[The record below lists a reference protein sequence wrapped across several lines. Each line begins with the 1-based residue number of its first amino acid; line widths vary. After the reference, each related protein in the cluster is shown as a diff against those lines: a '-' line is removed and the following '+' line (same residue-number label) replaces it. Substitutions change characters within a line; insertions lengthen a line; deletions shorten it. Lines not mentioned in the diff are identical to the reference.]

1 MPETIIVPSSTA
13 HRARARLAQAEAI
26 IEGFAAAYVRLAAL
40 FTRVP
45 AATDEDALSIRRAWL
60 RASA

>member
-1 MPETIIVPSSTA
+1 MSTMIIVPSCTA

-26 IEGFAAAYVRLAAL
+26 IAGFAAAYDRLVAL

-45 AATDEDALSIRRAWL
+45 SAKGEQALSIRRAWL

>member
-1 MPETIIVPSSTA
+1 MQQVIVVPSSTA
-13 HRARARLAQAEAI
+13 HRARMRLAQAEAI
-26 IEGFAAAYVRLAAL
+26 IEGFTDTYNRVVGL

-45 AATDEDALSIRRAWL
+45 AATDGAARTIRRAWL

>member
-1 MPETIIVPSSTA
+1 VSTMIIVPSNTVY
-13 HRARARLAQAEAI
+13 RARARLAQAEAI
-26 IEGFAAAYVRLAAL
+26 IAAISAAYDRLAAF

-45 AATDEDALSIRRAWL
+45 PAKDEGALSIRRAWL